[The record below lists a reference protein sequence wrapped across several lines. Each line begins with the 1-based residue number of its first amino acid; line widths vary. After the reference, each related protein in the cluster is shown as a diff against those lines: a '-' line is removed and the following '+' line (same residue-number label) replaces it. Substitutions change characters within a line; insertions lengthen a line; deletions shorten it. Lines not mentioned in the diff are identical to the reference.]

1 MAYKIKVIVLMVLGM
16 AFLILGT
23 YSDQHNDGTVTFFF
37 GLFFGKISSNLYY
50 IINNQQ
56 KANKTIRLMNIKNE

>member
-1 MAYKIKVIVLMVLGM
+1 MVLGM

-23 YSDQHNDGTVTFFF
+23 YSDQHNDGAVTFFL

-50 IINNQQ
+50 IIKNQE
-56 KANKTIRLMNIKNE
+56 KANKYTINEYKK